1 MDEARKGGRVER
13 RKRRQE
19 RKHPLHLRLT
29 GSVQVLLN
37 SRSFVTTEREFPPIG
52 FRSFS
57 VDVDPFFFC
66 FSIQSKFISEMNRQH
81 MALFLHRCHL
91 VLLLR
96 QEPGAGLERDAYAPA
111 EWRWTLPEVCD
122 GAWHHYAVNVY
133 DGTKESTDEKSSNSD
148 NLSAPLPKVKLHIDG
163 KEFAQTRKNPNM
175 VNDFPLHRSRI
186 HATKTVVGGCWM
198 GRSTL
203 LPN

>member
-1 MDEARKGGRVER
+1 
-13 RKRRQE
+13 
-19 RKHPLHLRLT
+19 
-29 GSVQVLLN
+29 
-37 SRSFVTTEREFPPIG
+37 
-52 FRSFS
+52 
-57 VDVDPFFFC
+57 
-66 FSIQSKFISEMNRQH
+66 MNRQH

-133 DGTKESTDEKSSNSD
+133 DGAKESGDEKSSNSD
-148 NLSAPLPKVKLHIDG
+148 KLSAPLPKVKLHIDG

-186 HATKTVVGGCWM
+186 HSTKMVVGGCWM

-203 LPN
+203 VLN